1 VETRVLDT
9 IVENL
14 FYILPLI
21 HKKLLKIDPAK
32 MCCDFNLSRLHV
44 GIMGTIYE
52 EGTLSI
58 SEIAEKLLIPRPQMT
73 LLIGQLVHA
82 GMIER
87 TTNPD
92 DRRIANI
99 KLTPKG
105 RTNLKHIGEL
115 LKTNMR
121 EKLSHLNNCEL
132 EELSHLLLKLRNL
145 GTRLD
150 NYGK

>member
-1 VETRVLDT
+1 MKTRVLDA

-32 MCCDFNLSRLHV
+32 MSREISLSRLHI
-44 GIMGTIYE
+44 GILGAVYE
-52 EGTLSI
+52 EGTLPI
-58 SEIAEKLLIPRPQMT
+58 SEIAEKLLIRRPQMT
-73 LLIGQLVHA
+73 LLIGQLVRA

-99 KLTPKG
+99 KLTPRG
-105 RTNLKHIGEL
+105 ESTLKNMEEL
-115 LKTNMR
+115 LKDHMR
-121 EKLSHLNNCEL
+121 EKLSNLNEREL
-132 EELSHLLLKLRNL
+132 EELSRLLLKLRRL
-145 GTRLD
+145 GAKL
-150 NYGK
+150 NNSGK